1 MIFFD
6 YKLYFQTK
14 EDGGGFM
21 AYGVRLEVWGE
32 AACFTRPELKAER
45 FSYAVM
51 TPSAARGVLEAIFW
65 HPGLRWQIDRIF
77 ILSQIRFANVR
88 RNELKAKISARN
100 VTAFAGKERGEL
112 YQCTKEDIQQRASTI
127 LKEPHYIIEA
137 HFEMTEKASASDN
150 EGKFREMFCRRA
162 RKGQCYHTPYL
173 GCREFPAR
181 FRLYEEEELPQTNGE
196 TKDLGFMLYDI
207 DYSDPKN
214 LQPMFFQAQLVDG
227 VLDLRDCEVYR

>member
-1 MIFFD
+1 
-6 YKLYFQTK
+6 
-14 EDGGGFM
+14 M

>member
-1 MIFFD
+1 
-6 YKLYFQTK
+6 
-14 EDGGGFM
+14 M

-45 FSYAVM
+45 FSYDVM
-51 TPSAARGVLEAIFW
+51 TPSAARGVLEAVFW
-65 HPGLRWQIDRIF
+65 HPGLRWRVDRICV
-77 ILSQIRFANVR
+77 LSKIRFTNVR
-88 RNELKAKISARN
+88 RNELKAKIPARTVLAFARN
-100 VTAFAGKERGEL
+100 GQGEPC
-112 YQCTKEDIQQRASTI
+112 QSTKEDIQQRAATI
-127 LKEPHYIIEA
+127 LQEPHYIIEA
-137 HFEMTEKASASDN
+137 HFEMTEKASAADN

-162 RKGQCYHTPYL
+162 RKGQCYHAPYL

-181 FRLYEEEELPQTNGE
+181 CRLYEEETLPPTNGE

-227 VLDLRDCEVYR
+227 VLDLRDCEVLR

>member
-1 MIFFD
+1 
-6 YKLYFQTK
+6 
-14 EDGGGFM
+14 M

-65 HPGLRWQIDRIF
+65 HPGLKWHIDRVF
-77 ILSQIRFANVR
+77 VLSEIQFTNVR
-88 RNELKAKISARN
+88 RNELKAKISART
-100 VTAFAGKERGEL
+100 VKAFAEKERGEL
-112 YQCTKEDIQQRASTI
+112 YQSTKEDIQQRAATI

-162 RKGQCYHTPYL
+162 RKGQCYHAPYL

-181 FRLYEEEELPQTNGE
+181 FRLYEEEELPPTNGE

>member
-1 MIFFD
+1 
-6 YKLYFQTK
+6 
-14 EDGGGFM
+14 M

-45 FSYAVM
+45 FSYDVM
-51 TPSAARGVLEAIFW
+51 TPSAARGVLEAVFW
-65 HPGLRWQIDRIF
+65 HPGLRF
-77 ILSQIRFANVR
+77 TNVR
-88 RNELKAKISARN
+88 RNELKAKIPARTVLAFARN
-100 VTAFAGKERGEL
+100 GQGEPC
-112 YQCTKEDIQQRASTI
+112 QSTKEDIQQRAATI
-127 LKEPHYIIEA
+127 LQEPHYIIEA
-137 HFEMTEKASASDN
+137 HFEMTEKASAADN

-162 RKGQCYHTPYL
+162 RKGQCYHAPYL

-181 FRLYEEEELPQTNGE
+181 FRLYEEETLPPTNGE

-227 VLDLRDCEVYR
+227 VLDLRDCEVLR